1 MIILSPP
8 LGQFL
13 TVGPEGEADRDELI
27 KHAATMDVTTITV
40 QRVRPEYD
48 DDDVHELREF
58 LDHNGLSVGEFTG
71 FYKGT
76 RPWGGLGGYDREDHR
91 YTLELYERQL
101 RHAKILG
108 AHLVGFGT
116 LVGRGTP
123 KMWEEDT
130 WQQVLDGIRELADLA
145 EDAGMDIGAHPH
157 VMTCMYS
164 VERLKQMLDT
174 VASPRLKIL
183 MDPVNLV
190 HPHMAYRT
198 TELVD
203 EIFDGL
209 GSDIVGLHAKDVAV
223 SGGGKIVSHVG
234 EAVPGEGTMD
244 YHTMLRRLDALDHD
258 VTVHAEHFPYPQTVQ
273 GQQYLRS
280 VAREVGVEL
289 H

>member
-1 MIILSPP
+1 MIIMSPP
-8 LGQFL
+8 LGEFL
-13 TVGPEGEADRDELI
+13 TVGPEGEADRNELL
-27 KHAATMDVTTITV
+27 KRAATMDVTTITV

-48 DDDVHELREF
+48 DDDVTELREF
-58 LDHNGLSVGEFTG
+58 LDDNGLGVGEFTG

-76 RPWGGLGGYDREDHR
+76 RPWGGLGGYDRDDHR
-91 YTLELYERQL
+91 YTLDLYERQL

-123 KMWEEDT
+123 KMWDEDT
-130 WQQVLDGIRELADLA
+130 WRQVLDGIRELADLA

-157 VMTCMYS
+157 VMSCLYS
-164 VERLKQMLDT
+164 VDRLKQMLDT
-174 VASPRLKIL
+174 VASSRLKIL

-190 HPHMAYRT
+190 HPYMAYRT

-203 EIFDGL
+203 EIFDEL
-209 GSDIVGLHAKDVAV
+209 GGDIVGLHAKDVAV

-244 YHTMLRRLDALDHD
+244 YHTILRRMDSLDQD

-273 GQQYLRS
+273 GQQYIRS

-289 H
+289 N

>member
-1 MIILSPP
+1 
-8 LGQFL
+8 
-13 TVGPEGEADRDELI
+13 
-27 KHAATMDVTTITV
+27 
-40 QRVRPEYD
+40 
-48 DDDVHELREF
+48 
-58 LDHNGLSVGEFTG
+58 
-71 FYKGT
+71 
-76 RPWGGLGGYDREDHR
+76 
-91 YTLELYERQL
+91 
-101 RHAKILG
+101 
-108 AHLVGFGT
+108 
-116 LVGRGTP
+116 
-123 KMWEEDT
+123 
-130 WQQVLDGIRELADLA
+130 
-145 EDAGMDIGAHPH
+145 
-157 VMTCMYS
+157 
-164 VERLKQMLDT
+164 MLDT

-209 GSDIVGLHAKDVAV
+209 GADIVGLHAKDVAV

-244 YHTMLRRLDALDHD
+244 YHTMLRRLDALGHD

-289 H
+289 N

>member
-1 MIILSPP
+1 MIIMSPP

-13 TVGPEGEADRDELI
+13 TVGPEGEADRRELL
-27 KHAATMDVTTITV
+27 KCTATMDVTTITV

-48 DDDVHELREF
+48 DDDVYELREF
-58 LDHNGLSVGEFTG
+58 LDDNGLGVGEFTG

-123 KMWEEDT
+123 RMWAEDT
-130 WQQVLDGIRELADLA
+130 WRQVLEGIRELADLA

-157 VMTCMYS
+157 VMSCLYS
-164 VERLKQMLDT
+164 VDRLKQMLDT

-198 TELVD
+198 TELVE
-203 EIFDGL
+203 EIFDEL
-209 GSDIVGLHAKDVAV
+209 GGDIVGIHAKDVAV

-244 YHTMLRRLDALDHD
+244 YHTILRRLDALDHD

-273 GQQYLRS
+273 GQQYIRS

-289 H
+289 N